1 MHTVIAAIPF
11 TGANLGQLLDNAIVL
26 GTGYALVAVGFG
38 LIVNV
43 TGRFHIAYATV
54 YALTAFVT
62 GQVAQS
68 WGIPLGPA
76 LLVGVLI
83 GMIVSIVIERVV
95 YWPLDAKVGSAAL
108 LTIFIASLGLSTAG
122 QGGISLAWVGQSIN
136 ITGFTTTPATFLGVH
151 TTNIDLW
158 SILVGWAAL
167 LATWGVLRWT
177 RLGRMIRA
185 VRVNP
190 RLSLVVG
197 INPARVYMAVFA
209 IGAALGGIDAVFVA
223 SKSTATPDMGQNPIL
238 YAITV
243 AFISASA
250 SPLVLASVA
259 LGIGLI
265 ESLSG
270 FVVQP
275 EWSQVVVFACL
286 LIYVLVYAVR
296 TSEALA
302 FLRRR
307 AAGAEPESTPA

>member
-1 MHTVIAAIPF
+1 VHSVVAAIPF
-11 TGANLGQLLDNAIVL
+11 TAANLGQLFDNAIVL

-54 YALTAFVT
+54 FALTAFVA
-62 GQVAQS
+62 GQVGQS
-68 WGIPLGPA
+68 LGIPLGPA
-76 LLVGVLI
+76 LLAGVAVGV
-83 GMIVSIVIERVV
+83 IVSVILERFV
-95 YWPLDAKVGSAAL
+95 YWRLDAKVGSAAL

-136 ITGFTTTPATFLGVH
+136 ITGFTTTPETLLGIH

-167 LATWGVLRWT
+167 LATWGALRWT

-190 RLSLVVG
+190 GLSLVVG
-197 INPARVYMAVFA
+197 INRARIYMAVFA

-286 LIYVLVYAVR
+286 LIYVVVYAVR
-296 TSEALA
+296 KSEALS
-302 FLRRR
+302 FLRRH
-307 AAGAEPESTPA
+307 AADAQPETISA